1 MADKQYVYAVARIRS
16 KELSLLSGAFLEQLT
31 AAKDYDECIQLL
43 MEKGWG
49 EDGITNAG
57 DILAIEKRKTWE
69 LINELVKDMSV
80 FDVFLYANDYH
91 NLKAAIKEVRMGDE
105 YPGIFMD
112 QGTVDVKLI
121 REAVQTREF
130 QNLPAAMRTP
140 AEEAYKALL
149 HTQDGQLCDIIIDK
163 AALDAIYAAGKSSG
177 NEFLELYAELTVA
190 AADIKTAVRASRTG
204 KDRVFLEQALAP
216 CGSINVARL
225 AQAAIEGVDS
235 IGSYLETTAYA
246 DAVEELRRSPSAFE
260 RWCDNLLIRK
270 IKPQQYSAFGL
281 GPLAAYILA
290 RENEIK
296 SVRIVLSGKLNHLP
310 EESIRERIREMYGF
324 ASLGLEPFPLT
335 DPAEAGKKVKDLAE
349 SGYAV
354 IYITEA
360 LAAQIEPEINRYR
373 EAGLPA
379 IILIPG
385 ISGNTGKG
393 ILAVK
398 KSVEQAVGSDII
410 FNGQ

>member
-1 MADKQYVYAVARIRS
+1 MAKDQYVYAVARIRS
-16 KELSLLSGAFLEQLT
+16 KELSLLSGSVIEQLLG
-31 AAKDYDECIQLL
+31 AKGYDECLQLL
-43 MEKGWG
+43 REKNWG
-49 EDGITNAG
+49 DSDAEDAG
-57 DILAIEKRKTWE
+57 AILAAEREKTWQ
-69 LINELVKDMSV
+69 LIGELVKDLSV

-91 NLKAAIKEVRMGDE
+91 NLKAAIKEARMDSE
-105 YPGIFMD
+105 YPGIYID
-112 QGTVDVKLI
+112 QGTVDVKRI
-121 REAVQTREF
+121 REAVRTRDF
-130 QNLPAAMRTP
+130 AALPKAMAEP
-140 AEEAYKALL
+140 AKEAYEVLL
-149 HTQDGQLCDIIIDK
+149 QTGDGQLCDIIIDK
-163 AALDAIYAAGKSSG
+163 AALDAICAAGKSSG

-204 KDRVFLEQALAP
+204 KDRAFLEQALAP

-310 EESIRERIREMYGF
+310 EESIRERIREMY
-324 ASLGLEPFPLT
+324 
-335 DPAEAGKKVKDLAE
+335 V
-349 SGYAV
+349 
-354 IYITEA
+354 
-360 LAAQIEPEINRYR
+360 
-373 EAGLPA
+373 
-379 IILIPG
+379 
-385 ISGNTGKG
+385 
-393 ILAVK
+393 
-398 KSVEQAVGSDII
+398 
-410 FNGQ
+410 